1 MSVLRNDEKDIN
13 NFKCTSKTHS
23 TLDDKKFIP
32 LYSEHIHFIVKG
44 AGCLVTA
51 IHQHFTFE
59 QAKFKKDFII
69 SWTKN
74 LGKRQEFDFYKVL
87 NDVNFGIDCRNK
99 IGNCTLEPIY
109 DEISEIAYI

>member
-1 MSVLRNDEKDIN
+1 MIKTPKLLFNEIFTPNFEKNKFFQAQERLTIQLMSVLRNDEKDIN

-23 TLDDKKFIP
+23 TPDDKKFIP

-59 QAKFKKDFII
+59 QAKFKEDFII
-69 SWTKN
+69 MNQKSGQKA
-74 LGKRQEFDFYKVL
+74 R
-87 NDVNFGIDCRNK
+87 I
-99 IGNCTLEPIY
+99 
-109 DEISEIAYI
+109 